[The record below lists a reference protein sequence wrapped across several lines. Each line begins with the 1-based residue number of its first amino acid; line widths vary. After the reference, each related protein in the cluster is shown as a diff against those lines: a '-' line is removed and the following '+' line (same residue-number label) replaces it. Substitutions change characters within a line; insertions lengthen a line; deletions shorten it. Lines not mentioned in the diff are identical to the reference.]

1 MALLVCIL
9 TIILFLHQVSS
20 RSKAARLKLFKSLF
34 WFLKGYAMNMYSE
47 LSNAMRRRS
56 FSPLFLIALCVIPL
70 SVAAQKSAKKT
81 EPVAVWP
88 TKPVRILV
96 GFPGGSTPDMA
107 ARTLAEPL
115 SKVLGQPVIIE
126 NKPGASGNIAADQVA
141 KATDDHT
148 LGVVINGNLT
158 SAKLLYSKLPYDPA
172 KDFTPISLLT
182 TAPLVLVAQ
191 TNLPSGSAFF
201 DAARNGGNKWN
212 YGSVGNG
219 SVGHLGMELL
229 KSKAGDLAAVHIPYQ
244 GNPQV
249 VTALLGGQIQMAL
262 VPPGIALPQIRA
274 GKLKAIGLTSGRS
287 PLATEIAPLADAE
300 VRNFSLE
307 VWTALVGPANLSKSA
322 QAKLNAEVSKIIRD
336 ADTRQKLFNQ
346 GWQAVGTSPEGLTS
360 RIKSETAI
368 MGGIIAMRN
377 IKIE

>member
-1 MALLVCIL
+1 
-9 TIILFLHQVSS
+9 
-20 RSKAARLKLFKSLF
+20 
-34 WFLKGYAMNMYSE
+34 MNPH
-47 LSNAMRRRS
+47 R
-56 FSPLFLIALCVIPL
+56 SPLKFTHKRNLFAISLIATSALFTL
-70 SVAAQKSAKKT
+70 AYAQKQPKKA
-81 EPVAVWP
+81 EPKVEQIASWP

-115 SKVLGQPVIIE
+115 SKILGQPVIIE

-148 LGVVINGNLT
+148 LAVVINGNLT
-158 SAKLLYSKLPYDPA
+158 SAKLLNPKLPYDPA
-172 KDFTPISLLT
+172 KDFSLLSLLT
-182 TAPLVLVAQ
+182 VAPLVLVAPP
-191 TNLPSGSAFF
+191 NLPTGSAFF
-201 DAARNGGNKWN
+201 TAARDGGNKWN

-229 KSKAGDLAAVHIPYQ
+229 KSKVGDLQAVHIPYQ

-300 VRNFSLE
+300 VRNFNLE
-307 VWTALVGPANLSKSA
+307 VWTALVGPANLSKAA
-322 QAKLNAEVSKIIRD
+322 QARLNAEVSKIIRD

-346 GWQAVGTSPEGLTS
+346 GWQAVGTSPEGLVT

-377 IKIE
+377 IKLE

>member
-1 MALLVCIL
+1 MKL
-9 TIILFLHQVSS
+9 
-20 RSKAARLKLFKSLF
+20 SKRTTL
-34 WFLKGYAMNMYSE
+34 
-47 LSNAMRRRS
+47 
-56 FSPLFLIALCVIPL
+56 LIAALAL
-70 SVAAQKSAKKT
+70 STLATAQNTSKKPALKETASAASA
-81 EPVAVWP
+81 WP
-88 TKPVRILV
+88 TRTVKLLV

-115 SKVLGQPVIIE
+115 SRALGQPVIVE
-126 NKPGASGNIAADQVA
+126 NRPGASGNIAADLAA

-148 LGVVINGNLT
+148 LAVVINGNLT
-158 SAKLLYSKLPYDPA
+158 SAKMLYAKLPYDPA
-172 KDFTPISLLT
+172 KDFAPISLLT
-182 TAPLVLVAQ
+182 TAPLVLVAPINQ
-191 TNLPSGSAFF
+191 PSGSDFF
-201 DAARNGGNKWN
+201 LAARNGGDKWN

-229 KSKAGDLAAVHIPYQ
+229 KSTAGNLGAVHVPYQ

-287 PLATEIAPLADAE
+287 ALASEIPSLADAG
-300 VRNFSLE
+300 VRNFNLE
-307 VWTALVGPANLSKSA
+307 VWTALVGPANLSKAA
-322 QAKLNAEVSKIIRD
+322 QTRLAQEVPRIIRD
-336 ADTRQKLFNQ
+336 QDTRQKLFNQ

-360 RIKSETAI
+360 RIRSETAI
-368 MGGIIAMRN
+368 MRGIIAVRG

>member
-1 MALLVCIL
+1 MNPY
-9 TIILFLHQVSS
+9 S
-20 RSKAARLKLFKSLF
+20 RLARLPRRH
-34 WFLKGYAMNMYSE
+34 Y
-47 LSNAMRRRS
+47 LSA
-56 FSPLFLIALCVIPL
+56 LFLIVTGTISLGA
-70 SVAAQKSAKKT
+70 VAQRQPKQA
-81 EPVAVWP
+81 EPVAAWP

-141 KATDDHT
+141 KAIDDHT

-158 SAKLLYSKLPYDPA
+158 SARLLNPKLAYDPA
-172 KDFTPISLLT
+172 KDFTPVSLLT
-182 TAPLVLVAQ
+182 TAPLVLVAP
-191 TNLPSGSAFF
+191 TSLPSGSAFF

-229 KSKAGDLAAVHIPYQ
+229 KSKAGDLQAVHVPYQ

-249 VTALLGGQIQMAL
+249 ITALLGGQIQMAL

-274 GKLKAIGLTSGRS
+274 GKLKAIGLTS
-287 PLATEIAPLADAE
+287 
-300 VRNFSLE
+300 
-307 VWTALVGPANLSKSA
+307 
-322 QAKLNAEVSKIIRD
+322 
-336 ADTRQKLFNQ
+336 
-346 GWQAVGTSPEGLTS
+346 

-377 IKIE
+377 IKVE

>member
-1 MALLVCIL
+1 MKSQTVRTQLPRRKTVNA
-9 TIILFLHQVSS
+9 IIL
-20 RSKAARLKLFKSLF
+20 
-34 WFLKGYAMNMYSE
+34 
-47 LSNAMRRRS
+47 
-56 FSPLFLIALCVIPL
+56 
-70 SVAAQKSAKKT
+70 VAACSLNMGALAQTSTKKSTAT
-81 EPVAVWP
+81 AATAAQWP
-88 TKPVRILV
+88 TRPVRILV

-115 SKVLGQPVIIE
+115 SRALGQSVIIE
-126 NKPGASGNIAADQVA
+126 NKPGASGNISADLVA

-182 TAPLVLVAQ
+182 TAPLVLVAP
-191 TNLPSGSAFF
+191 TNLPSGVAFF
-201 DAARNGGNKWN
+201 DAARAGGDKWN

-229 KSKAGDLAAVHIPYQ
+229 KSKAGGLQAVHVPYQ

-249 VTALLGGQIQMAL
+249 VTALLGGQLQMAL
-262 VPPGIALPQIRA
+262 VPPGIALPQIKA

-287 PLATEIAPLADAE
+287 ALATEIAPLAEADI
-300 VRNFSLE
+300 RNFSLE
-307 VWTALVGPANLSKSA
+307 VWTALIGPANLSKAA
-322 QAKLNAEVSKIIRD
+322 QAKLNSEVSKIIRD

-346 GWQAVGTSPEGLTS
+346 GWQAVGTSPEGLAS
-360 RIKSETAI
+360 RVKSETAI
-368 MGGIIAMRN
+368 LGGIIAMRG

>member
-1 MALLVCIL
+1 MMTPTSPQRRKLNAILLIASCAL
-9 TIILFLHQVSS
+9 
-20 RSKAARLKLFKSLF
+20 
-34 WFLKGYAMNMYSE
+34 
-47 LSNAMRRRS
+47 
-56 FSPLFLIALCVIPL
+56 PLFAT
-70 SVAAQKSAKKT
+70 AQKAPKNT
-81 EPVAVWP
+81 EQAAVWP

-96 GFPGGSTPDMA
+96 GFAGGSTPDMA

-115 SKVLGQPVIIE
+115 SKILGQPVIIE

-158 SAKLLYSKLPYDPA
+158 SAKLLNAKLPYDPA
-172 KDFTPISLLT
+172 TDFTPISLLT
-182 TAPLVLVAQ
+182 VAPLVLVTQ
-191 TNLPSGSAFF
+191 PNLPSGSAFF
-201 DAARNGGNKWN
+201 DAARTGGDKWN

-229 KSKAGDLAAVHIPYQ
+229 KSKAGDLSAVHVPFQ

-274 GKLKAIGLTSGRS
+274 GKLKAVGVTSGRS
-287 PLATEIAPLADAE
+287 PLASDIAPLADAG
-300 VRNFSLE
+300 VRDFNLE
-307 VWTALVGPANLSKSA
+307 VWTALVGPANLSKAA
-322 QAKLNAEVSKIIRD
+322 QARLNAEVSKIIRD

-346 GWQAVGTSPEGLTS
+346 GWQAVGTSPEGLVG
-360 RIKSETAI
+360 RIKSETASVKN
-368 MGGIIAMRN
+368 IIETRG